1 MGIPSK
7 ASHPNNPLNSCKKP
21 FAKVYS
27 SQSFTYNYIKWPEI
41 NEQRKKRRPIL
52 KRQNLTQKRRRK
64 KKKMVKRRR
73 MKVKMRRVKAKRKRN
88 DISLTTIF
96 YQNYQSSHRR
106 YKPYTLTQNF
116 YDSCDNFIQLP
127 FFNKLLS

>member
-1 MGIPSK
+1 MG
-7 ASHPNNPLNSCKKP
+7 HPNNTLNSCKNT
-21 FAKVYS
+21 FAKDYS

-64 KKKMVKRRR
+64 RE
-73 MKVKMRRVKAKRKRN
+73 KAKRKRN

-116 YDSCDNFIQLP
+116 HDSCDNFIQLP
-127 FFNKLLS
+127 VFNKLLS

>member
-64 KKKMVKRRR
+64 REKKMKIWAKKRRR
-73 MKVKMRRVKAKRKRN
+73 MKVKMKRVKAKRKRN
-88 DISLTTIF
+88 NITLN
-96 YQNYQSSHRR
+96 NY
-106 YKPYTLTQNF
+106 F
-116 YDSCDNFIQLP
+116 
-127 FFNKLLS
+127 LS